1 MYVTLY
7 TYGEGGLPSW
17 VEYRQIKGLKYSP
30 DVDVTGNSLPIPGFE
45 VDVITTDDLSGV
57 DYAVLSDDL
66 DQEWC
71 SYDVTFAERVDENTV
86 HLKAQNIL
94 YKLDYVELEDTM
106 YNGAAASVVVAGIF
120 DGVTA
125 EYDLHE
131 DLQNIPITGF
141 CPAQTAR
148 ERLAWVCFAIGAYV
162 RATFVNTAQIQPVD
176 ETGDVVVPY
185 RRTFWRPSVTYEDW
199 VTAVRITTY
208 SFRQAASEQEWR
220 DSDSSYMFPLP
231 WIATEQVVT
240 LANPSAPAKAPENVK
255 EIEGVY
261 LVNPSNV
268 SGIVSRL
275 AKYWFKRETVTLD
288 CINNRQYAPGDLVTV
303 AVDEGTMMRGY
314 IQSASWRFGV
324 QARSTL
330 KLIGAEARA
339 SALLT
344 VNYRYNGTRLGRE
357 RYRLPVGYSFSVE
370 NPYFDRTGD
379 GHRRVYRPLTANAE
393 GTMTAGG
400 TTVNVDY
407 EIALD
412 LYGDVLTILSVD
424 NIEIVTDS
432 HGDRIGVI
440 S

>member
-7 TYGEGGLPSW
+7 TYVEGGLPSW
-17 VEYRQIKGLKYSP
+17 VEYRQIKGLKYAP

-45 VDVITTDDLSGV
+45 VDIITTDDLSGV

-71 SYDVTFAERVDENTV
+71 SYDVTFAERVDANTV
-86 HLKAQNIL
+86 HVKAQNIL
-94 YKLDYVELEDTM
+94 YKLEYVELEPAM

-185 RRTFWRPSVTYEDW
+185 NRTFWRPTVSYEEW
-199 VTAVRITTY
+199 VTAVKVTTY
-208 SFRQAASEQEWR
+208 TFRQAASEQEWR

-240 LANPSAPAKAPENVK
+240 LANPSAPARAPENVK

-275 AKYWFKRETVTLD
+275 AKYWFKRETVALD
-288 CINNRQYAPGDLVTV
+288 CINNREYAPGDLVTV
-303 AVDEGTMMRGY
+303 AVDDTTMMRGY
-314 IQSASWRFGV
+314 IQSSSWRFGV

-330 KLIGAEARA
+330 KLIGAEARTGA
-339 SALLT
+339 RLT
-344 VNYRYNGTRLGRE
+344 INYLYSGGRIGQAV
-357 RYRLPVGYSFSVE
+357 YFLPVEYVYSIE
-370 NPYFDRTGD
+370 NPFLDRTWEG
-379 GHRRVYRPLTANAE
+379 RRYVYRPEDEAAT
-393 GTMTAGG
+393 GTIAAGE
-400 TTVNVDY
+400 NVDNEDY
-407 EIALD
+407 DVALEWCRNVLAVYYVD
-412 LYGDVLTILSVD
+412 GIEAESSGGDT
-424 NIEIVTDS
+424 
-432 HGDRIGVI
+432 IGVI
-440 S
+440 T